1 MRFGDGARPP
11 HDTAQRADVPPQ
23 HTARDDRAR
32 EGLALPAVAQI
43 GLGRVEAAEVGADHA
58 LFHVS
63 SKLDDDRSASVAHA
77 FTVRITSP
85 LDNVFRVVVSHR
97 KGRRE
102 RGPKL
107 PVEASPRE
115 LATSS
120 DATGWRLRA
129 GALQL
134 CVGRLP
140 WSLRFADVRDQPIT
154 SSPAGALGLV
164 DIAGRGAF
172 MREQLGLAVGELM
185 YGLGEHFLP
194 FTRNGQSVE
203 MWPRGSEPGLEGAT
217 KNVPFLLS
225 SRGYGVLV
233 NSPARVLF
241 DVGTEP
247 ALRARLTV
255 PGEELDYF
263 FIFGPNPKQV
273 LNRLGALTGRP
284 PLPPAWSFGLWLTP
298 AAPAGSNA
306 HEVHE
311 LLEGMAA
318 RDVPVHAF
326 HFDSA
331 WMNARDGGGFEWD
344 TAAFP
349 DPEALVARMKARGV
363 HLSLAL
369 KPSLAE
375 LSPLF
380 DEGARLGYLVQQPN
394 GDVWQG
400 SVQHPGRAHVDFTN
414 PDAVRWYQA
423 KLRDVLRLGI
433 DGVALEPDAEPP
445 LDAAYFDRADASGMR
460 NVYGHLH
467 AKAAFEVLEQVR
479 GNGEACLLARAAT
492 ATSQRF
498 GVPRGGHP
506 GGSYEAMA
514 ATLRGALGLGLCGF
528 GFHAH
533 DIGGRLGD
541 APPAVYKRWL
551 AFGMLSSHALLD
563 ASAPRQPW
571 LVDEDAPRVL
581 RHFASLKCRLMPYL
595 MATAVQAHTTNQ
607 PVLRP
612 MFLEFPDDP
621 ACRTL
626 DRQYMLGDA
635 LLAAPVLHDREVEYH
650 LPPGI
655 WTHLLSGESRSGG
668 RWFNDALDFFEMPL
682 WLRSNALVCVGTSGS
697 RVEYDF
703 NRGVRV
709 VCGRLDGRISLEARL
724 VDNKGDPA
732 GVLEVYHDAQ
742 RVRVKSPTLPDFQ
755 VHLPWASSAVEIER
769 GSLVKDDARSP
780 LTTRGV
786 VVRADSGTASFRYDA
801 A

>member
-1 MRFGDGARPP
+1 MRSGDGARQPLDNLTRGKP
-11 HDTAQRADVPPQ
+11 AQ
-23 HTARDDRAR
+23 DD
-32 EGLALPAVAQI
+32 VAQI
-43 GLGRVEAAEVGADHA
+43 GLRRVEAAEVGSDHA

-63 SKLDDDRSASVAHA
+63 SRLDEERSTRVAHA

-107 PVEASPRE
+107 LVDASPRE
-115 LATSS
+115 LSTSA
-120 DATGWRLRA
+120 DANGWRLRA

-134 CVGRLP
+134 CVSRGP
-140 WSLRFADVRDQPIT
+140 WSLRFADLRDQPIT
-154 SSPAGALGLV
+154 LSPAGALGLV
-164 DIAGRGAF
+164 DIPGHGAF
-172 MREQLGLAVGELM
+172 MREQLGLAVGELL
-185 YGLGEHFLP
+185 YGLGERFQPLS
-194 FTRNGQSVE
+194 RNGQSVE
-203 MWPRGSEPGLEGAT
+203 MWTQGGEAALEGAT

-233 NSPARVLF
+233 NSPARVAFEL
-241 DVGTEP
+241 GTEH
-247 ALRARLTV
+247 ALRAQFTV

-284 PLPPAWSFGLWLTP
+284 ALPPAWSFGLWLS
-298 AAPAGSNA
+298 AAPRARSNA
-306 HEVHE
+306 HDVHE

-318 RDVPVHAF
+318 RELPVHVF
-326 HFDSA
+326 HFDDS
-331 WMNARDGGGFEWD
+331 WMNARDAGGFEWD

-349 DPEALVARMKARGV
+349 DPDALLARMKARGV
-363 HLSLAL
+363 RLSLAL
-369 KPSLAE
+369 KPSTAE
-375 LSPLF
+375 SSPLF
-380 DEGARLGYLVQQPN
+380 DEGAQLGYLVQQAN

-400 SVQHPGRAHVDFTN
+400 SARHPGRAHVDFTN

-423 KLRDVLRLGI
+423 KLRDLLRSGI
-433 DGVALEPDAEPP
+433 DGVAPEPDAEPP
-445 LDAAYFDRADASGMR
+445 TDAAYFDGADSNGMR
-460 NVYGHLH
+460 NYYGYLH

-479 GNGEACLLARAAT
+479 SNGEACLLARAAT
-492 ATSQRF
+492 ATCQRF

-514 ATLRGALGLGLCGF
+514 ATLRGALALGLCGF

-533 DIGGRLGD
+533 DIGGRLGE

-551 AFGMLSSHALLD
+551 AFGMLSSHALLS
-563 ASAPRQPW
+563 ASATRHPW
-571 LVDEDAPRVL
+571 LVDEETPLVL
-581 RHFASLKCRLMPYL
+581 RHFVALKCRLMPYL
-595 MATAVQAHTTNQ
+595 MATALQAHSTNQ
-607 PVLRP
+607 PMQRA

-621 ACRTL
+621 MCRTL

-635 LLAAPVLHDREVEYH
+635 LLVAPVLHDREVEYY
-650 LPPGI
+650 LPAGT

-668 RWFNDALDFFEMPL
+668 RWYADALDFFEMPL
-682 WLRSNALVCVGTSGS
+682 WLRNNALVCVGTSNS
-697 RVEYDF
+697 RVEYDL

-709 VCGRLDGRISLEARL
+709 VCGRLEGRISLEARL

-755 VHLPWASSAVEIER
+755 VHLPWAAAAVEVER

-786 VVRADSGTASFRYDA
+786 VVRADSGTASFRYDGA